1 MSEGIKMKT
10 NQYESTIII
19 NAALEDDQIEALV
32 TKVKDFIENHGGSMV
47 DLDRWGRRR
56 LAYPINKSKVG
67 YYAVYRFNAPTE
79 LIAQLERL
87 YRLDEQVIRFLTIQL
102 SKYAV
107 EYLDDMLS
115 KRAQEPAPSLAET
128 VTEPAAQVEAAV
140 ADAAGDAEEKP
151 SVE

>member
-67 YYAVYRFNAPTE
+67 YYAVYRFNAPTD

-102 SKYAV
+102 TKYAV

-115 KRAQEPAPSLAET
+115 RRAQEPAPSMAEA
-128 VTEPAAQVEAAV
+128 VTEPAAQAEGSE

>member
-1 MSEGIKMKT
+1 MKI

-32 TKVKDFIENHGGSMV
+32 TKVKDFIENHGGTMV

-56 LAYPINKSKVG
+56 LAYQINKSKVG
-67 YYAVYRFNAPTE
+67 YYAVYRFSAPTDM
-79 LIAQLERL
+79 IAQLERL

-102 SKYAV
+102 SKFAV

-115 KRAQEPAPSLAET
+115 KRAQEPAPSLAEA
-128 VTEPAAQVEAAV
+128 VTEPIIESDEADLEV
-140 ADAAGDAEEKP
+140 PGDVEEKP
-151 SVE
+151 AVE